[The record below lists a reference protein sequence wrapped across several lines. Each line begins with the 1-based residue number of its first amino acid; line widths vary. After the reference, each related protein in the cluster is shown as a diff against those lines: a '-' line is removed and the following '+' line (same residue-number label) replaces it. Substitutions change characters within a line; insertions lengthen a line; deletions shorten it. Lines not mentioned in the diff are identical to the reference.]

1 MGNQLSSSGYHSK
14 KYEYMLN
21 ILHSKFHPNS
31 KNSGLNK
38 KLMKTG
44 KKYIIEHQ
52 TPANNE
58 WGESYGR
65 DHRITSDKSFAD
77 GGNPAYYKYDD
88 FIRNKPADLGHIPEE
103 QGGGVN
109 GLGICLMVIRD
120 YFANYK
126 TNPSKSWENVV
137 VDENWLTKQAK
148 RFEKERQAAYPSSAS
163 SSSAPS
169 SSASSSTE
177 PSSTESS
184 SSAPSSQFQQI
195 KK

>member
-1 MGNQLSSSGYHSK
+1 MVIDGRGKILLLQWQDILKVVINLLKLIILIWGRIVKGGFNAEAHYQIFKIYHLNKGDDAATSEQVKGYLDYLSDNKKKIDPRTIKEFKPLGSGMGNQLSSSGYHSK

-77 GGNPAYYKYDD
+77 GG
-88 FIRNKPADLGHIPEE
+88 R
-103 QGGGVN
+103 
-109 GLGICLMVIRD
+109 
-120 YFANYK
+120 
-126 TNPSKSWENVV
+126 
-137 VDENWLTKQAK
+137 
-148 RFEKERQAAYPSSAS
+148 
-163 SSSAPS
+163 
-169 SSASSSTE
+169 
-177 PSSTESS
+177 
-184 SSAPSSQFQQI
+184 
-195 KK
+195 

>member
-1 MGNQLSSSGYHSK
+1 MMILS
-14 KYEYMLN
+14 
-21 ILHSKFHPNS
+21 
-31 KNSGLNK
+31 
-38 KLMKTG
+38 
-44 KKYIIEHQ
+44 
-52 TPANNE
+52 
-58 WGESYGR
+58 
-65 DHRITSDKSFAD
+65 
-77 GGNPAYYKYDD
+77 
-88 FIRNKPADLGHIPEE
+88 RNKPADLGHYIKPADLGHI

-148 RFEKERQAAYPSSAS
+148 EFEKERQAAYPSSAS

-177 PSSTESS
+177 PSSTGLLV
-184 SSAPSSQFQQI
+184 PRPLVQFQQI